1 MQEIVREFPSASKN
15 NNEVEIKEAEELW
28 RGYFWTTC
36 EDIKVLGSCWC
47 SLTGNDCGPTCHPGG
62 CPRPEG

>member
-47 SLTGNDCGPTCHPGG
+47 SFD
-62 CPRPEG
+62 